1 MNDFNIT
8 VGKRLRIVR
17 NIFNEGGKLTA
28 DQFAFLM
35 GETRDRIT
43 NYELGRA
50 ALPVRLLYELYN
62 RGINPV
68 YIITGE
74 GSVFTETKEGIE
86 FLAKI
91 VNKINSGLINDRR
104 TIRTINHMIGNHSYM
119 TDKPP
124 IFVHRVAAGRL
135 DSTLGQ
141 S

>member
-1 MNDFNIT
+1 MNDYNIE

-35 GETRDRIT
+35 GETRDKIT

-50 ALPVRLLYELYN
+50 AVPVRVLLELYK

-68 YIITGE
+68 YIISGE
-74 GSVFTETKEGIE
+74 GSVFTETPAGTE
-86 FLAKI
+86 FLEKI
-91 VNKINSGLINDRR
+91 IHKINTEQINDKRIIRLINDIVR
-104 TIRTINHMIGNHSYM
+104 GHSYM
-119 TDKPP
+119 ADKPK

-135 DSTLGQ
+135 DNNS
-141 S
+141 

>member
-1 MNDFNIT
+1 MNDYNIE

-35 GETRDRIT
+35 GETRDKIT

-50 ALPVRLLYELYN
+50 AVPLRVLLELYK

-68 YIITGE
+68 YIISGE
-74 GSVFTETKEGIE
+74 GSVFTETPTGTE

-91 VNKINSGLINDRR
+91 IHKINTEQISDRKTIRLINEIVKEH
-104 TIRTINHMIGNHSYM
+104 THMA
-119 TDKPP
+119 DKPP
-124 IFVHRVAAGRL
+124 LFVHRVAAGRL
-135 DSTLGQ
+135 DNNS
-141 S
+141 